1 MDVNNELRSSGLN
14 YDFFDPTTLFTVP
27 YLFFHSRRRRAV
39 FQSNKGIKKKR
50 KKERKKERKAEKVRA
65 TEEACK

>member
-27 YLFFHSRRRRAV
+27 YLFSTLDAGERSF
-39 FQSNKGIKKKR
+39 KEIK
-50 KKERKKERKAEKVRA
+50 E
-65 TEEACK
+65 